1 MKKLIFILATAMAL
15 FSGCSDD
22 DDHTTLPGGSG
33 SGSTDEPEPEEEYQG
48 DPVPDEHYLG
58 TLCAFNGAHRTGD
71 YGNPADYIK
80 NDYYNLPLFDSPYE
94 KTDPRCEEEWWDD
107 LVEELAYSGIDFVVA
122 NCRGRLVEHATP
134 QDHGDPTKLTALVK
148 AMERRGVA
156 DKFKIAVF
164 DDCPA
169 SWDAARNYN
178 LGRGYGNSDPKGVLT
193 PLYPIADLD
202 EIYKYIWDWNIKL
215 AFQTIP
221 EKYWF
226 KFMGRPVVYFWS
238 VNNFLI
244 GEHYGELRNIMVK
257 IRKDFKETFGTEPY
271 LIVDRAFLERD
282 KSLYYRPH
290 VDAVNDWFTMTNAY
304 TMHEWY
310 SGAKM
315 GIGVPGFR
323 KAEMFLDPRHGEL
336 LIETLDKTIGAGAHL
351 TMIEG
356 FTDMYENA
364 ALYRST
370 DPLYYDYPN
379 QRLNIM
385 RRYSKDPYPAELKV
399 EAEGCDFYEDKSAG
413 NSGTF
418 YRTGNLDIA
427 QCDDQYYGWC
437 VVNTE
442 AGEWM
447 EWKELPFR
455 AKETTLKLR
464 YRSANAAT
472 VRFTIDETT
481 TLAETPLHATGSEWK
496 TIDAGKI
503 TFPANSLHTV
513 RLNVVSGT
521 PDINYFTLDNKNSSS
536 F

>member
-1 MKKLIFILATAMAL
+1 MKKLIFILATAITL

-22 DDHTTLPGGSG
+22 DDNTLLGGNPGDGS
-33 SGSTDEPEPEEEYQG
+33 STDPEPEEEYKG

-71 YGNPADYIK
+71 YGDPGEYEA
-80 NDYYNLPLFDSPYE
+80 NDYYNLPLFNSPYA

-122 NCRGRLVEHATP
+122 NCRGRLVEHSNP
-134 QDHGDPTKLTALVK
+134 LDHGDPTKLAALVK

-156 DKFKIAVF
+156 DKFKIAIF

-178 LGRGYGNSDPKGVLT
+178 LGRGYGNSDPKGVTT

-226 KFMGRPVVYFWS
+226 KFMDRPVVYFWS
-238 VNNFLI
+238 VNNFLT
-244 GEHYGELRNIMVK
+244 GEHYGELRAIMVK
-257 IRKDFKETFGTEPY
+257 LRNDFKETFGCEPY
-271 LIVDRAFLERD
+271 LIVDRAFLDRD

-290 VDAVNDWFTMTNAY
+290 IDAVNDWFTMANAH
-304 TMHEWY
+304 TVHEWY

-315 GIGVPGFR
+315 GIGVPAFKKGT
-323 KAEMFLDPRHGEL
+323 MYLDPRHGGL
-336 LIETLDKTIGAGAHL
+336 LIETLENTIGKGAHL
-351 TMIEG
+351 TMVEG

-364 ALYRST
+364 ALYRSL
-370 DPLYYDYPN
+370 DQVYYDYPN

-418 YRTGNLDIA
+418 YREGDLDIA
-427 QCDDQYYGWC
+427 QCNDQFYGWC
-437 VVNTE
+437 VVDTE

-447 EWKELPFR
+447 EWKELPLR
-455 AKETTLKLR
+455 AQETTIKLR

-472 VRFTIDETT
+472 VNFRIDETT
-481 TLAETPLHATGSEWK
+481 QADIPLPATGNDWK
-496 TIDAGKI
+496 TIDAGKVS
-503 TFPANSLHTV
+503 FPSKGLHTV
-513 RLNVVSGT
+513 RLNIVSGT
-521 PDINYFTLDNKNSSS
+521 PDINYFTLNNNNE
-536 F
+536 

>member
-1 MKKLIFILATAMAL
+1 MKKLIFILAAAMAL

-22 DDHTTLPGGSG
+22 DDNTLPGGNTETG
-33 SGSTDEPEPEEEYQG
+33 SSTDPEPEEEYTG

-58 TLCAFNGAHRTGD
+58 TLCAFNGDHRTYNYGD
-71 YGNPADYIK
+71 PSEYEANEYF
-80 NDYYNLPLFDSPYE
+80 NLPLFKSPYD
-94 KTDPRCEEEWWDD
+94 KTDPKCEEEWWDN

-122 NCRGRLVEHATP
+122 NCRGRLPEHP
-134 QDHGDPTKLTALVK
+134 RPLDHGDPTKLDALVK

-156 DKFKIAVF
+156 DRFKIAIF
-164 DDCPA
+164 DDCPS

-178 LGRGYGNSDPKGVLT
+178 LGIGYKNSDPKGVT
-193 PLYPIADLD
+193 TAPYPITDLD

-226 KFMGRPVVYFWS
+226 KFMDRPVIYFWS
-238 VNNFLI
+238 INNFLT
-244 GEHYGELRNIMVK
+244 GEHYGELRDIMVK
-257 IRKDFKETFGTEPY
+257 IRADFKTTFGCEPY

-282 KSLYYRPH
+282 KSLYYRPY
-290 VDAVNDWFTMTNAY
+290 VDAVNDWFTMSNAH
-304 TMHEWY
+304 TIHEWY

-315 GIGVPGFR
+315 GIGVPAFR
-323 KAEMFLDPRHGEL
+323 KGTMFLDPRHGDL
-336 LIETLDKTIGAGAHL
+336 LIESLENTIGKGAHL

-356 FTDMYENA
+356 FTDMFENA
-364 ALYRST
+364 ALFRST

-418 YRTGNLDIA
+418 YREGDLDIA
-427 QCDDQYYGWC
+427 QCDDQNYGWC
-437 VVNTE
+437 VVDTE

-455 AKETTLKLR
+455 AQETVIRLR
-464 YRSANAAT
+464 YRSANAAAVSFT
-472 VRFTIDETT
+472 VDETT
-481 TLAETPLHATGSEWK
+481 LVDVQLPATGNEWR
-496 TIDAGKI
+496 TVDAGKVA
-503 TFPANSLHTV
+503 FAAKGLHTV
-513 RLNVVSGT
+513 RLNIVSGA
-521 PDINYFTLDNKNSSS
+521 PAINYFTLNNNHE
-536 F
+536 